1 LRSQMR
7 EQLVCMAGMKFQQLG
22 IRPLFDG
29 VRYWVLTGVDR
40 SDKRDGLVKEL
51 AERVDECL

>member
-1 LRSQMR
+1 MR
-7 EQLVCMAGMKFQQLG
+7 EQLIGMARMNFQQLG

-40 SDKRDGLVKEL
+40 GDKRDGLVEEL
-51 AERVDECL
+51 AERADEC